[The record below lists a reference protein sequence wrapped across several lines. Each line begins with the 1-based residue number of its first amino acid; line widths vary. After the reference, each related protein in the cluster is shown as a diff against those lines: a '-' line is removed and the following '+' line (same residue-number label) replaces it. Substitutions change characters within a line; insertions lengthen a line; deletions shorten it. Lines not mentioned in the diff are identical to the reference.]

1 MIDGEGGEQNTNQ
14 RINITEIKEV
24 VKGKIEIEVVI
35 KNKIENKNS
44 DPSPPFLP
52 TSTKV
57 FK

>member
-35 KNKIENKNS
+35 KNKIENK
-44 DPSPPFLP
+44 
-52 TSTKV
+52 
-57 FK
+57 